1 MTHLLFSLPASLET
15 YQSLGNFMYEQ
26 GIEEEMYVVV
36 DRVITEWLSGTLQK
50 KTRACATT
58 LDGYQWKDVF
68 LPSGT
73 QLRNVYHR
81 TSYLA
86 RVEGRE
92 ILYDGQSVSPAQFV
106 NAIGGKFRNA
116 WATVWVRF
124 PNDCEWQRAI
134 TLRKK
139 SPKNKSK

>member
-36 DRVITEWLSGTLQK
+36 DRIINEWMSGITHK
-50 KTRACATT
+50 KSKASATT

-68 LPSGT
+68 LPAGT
-73 QLRNVYHR
+73 QLRNVYRR

-92 ILYDGQSVSPAQFV
+92 ILYNGHSVSPAQFV
-106 NAIGGKFRNA
+106 NIVGGSFRNA

-124 PNDCEWQRAI
+124 PNDSEWQRAI

-139 SPKNKSK
+139 GPRNKSE